1 MPFMVYT
8 PNPPSTSQPASV
20 GAGKVAT
27 SPSGKKDSDLSK
39 DIMKMVTENGIPSDV
54 DAFLTQVSEF
64 TGSMLDPSMGIE
76 GLMQTAGGYNMILS
90 QLNKIQFNKD
100 ALVEARKELYGKG
113 ALEEAAITANGGVLV
128 KNEDG
133 EINSIS
139 IDQYAANKDKYAIV
153 TNNELLQMRSYDKNM
168 AFNNSATSILANGE
182 GTQNITK
189 QLQTVISQMKA
200 SKESKEGF
208 IPAEQLEA
216 LKGIDEITGV
226 VKVDQTTETSRLHKE
241 HAIEYLW
248 GTLSASAKN
257 LLKVKAAQKGWDPE
271 KGGKAMIEMLI
282 VPSTYESRSVKYDL
296 KADGLGAGSE
306 KTTAPDFRTAIMN
319 DAFTK
324 TPTQINLGGEAS
336 IFTDAYVFNKPYDMQ
351 GNTVTEGTSIKD
363 VINKSF
369 GGVVDASA
377 IFLGD
382 QKIQPGVLDR
392 MAYTGEKGAVINL
405 PYRMVNGSPVP
416 DFDAIRRLDEAEK
429 EIKMDKVT
437 DPNIKKGIYAK
448 HEVLEIALANPNDT
462 RIFQRFAQLPI
473 YTYNAGVITNTSSPF
488 LKRVTDSAEESAAD
502 KLIKQAYTGKPDGD
516 LDFNKW
522 YNDDDIYKSMVYM
535 AISGGLMDAAIGG
548 NVVNVPKLDYQ
559 QSVERQAALQRKATA
574 ITGKEAYQ

>member
-8 PNPPSTSQPASV
+8 PNPPSTPQPASV

-39 DIMKMVTENGIPSDV
+39 DIIKMVTENGIPSDV

-100 ALVEARKELYGKG
+100 ALVEARKELYEKG

-282 VPSTYESRSVKYDL
+282 VPSTYESKYDL